1 MQGDKCSCQNLV
13 TDEIEDCHVTRLLRE
28 FRYDER
34 YVDPRDIALRDREE
48 FFVERILAHRGD
60 VDRLKTLAF
69 HVKWLGFDES
79 FNSWEPWKNL
89 RETEMLHRYLI
100 LHGLQ
105 KLIPAKKFREKYSEL
120 AVGRRRRRQ
129 NVAAEEERQQVSAV
143 GLESS
148 LWSSE
153 TWAGRRLKIHKK
165 YRKITFAE
173 DLESYFQ
180 DDK

>member
-1 MQGDKCSCQNLV
+1 MA
-13 TDEIEDCHVTRLLRE
+13 TRI
-28 FRYDER
+28 RYDER

-60 VDRLKTLAF
+60 VGRLKTLAF
-69 HVKWLGFDES
+69 LVKWRGFDES

-100 LHGLQ
+100 LYSLQ
-105 KLIPAKKFREKYSEL
+105 KLIPAKFRERYSEL
-120 AVGRRRRRQ
+120 ALGRRRRQ
-129 NVAAEEERQQVSAV
+129 QDEVADEGKQQVSAGGQV
-143 GLESS
+143 SS
-148 LWSSE
+148 LWCSG
-153 TWAGRRLKIHKK
+153 TWDGKRMKIQKK
-165 YRKITFAE
+165 YRKLTFAE

>member
-1 MQGDKCSCQNLV
+1 M
-13 TDEIEDCHVTRLLRE
+13 
-28 FRYDER
+28 F
-34 YVDPRDIALRDREE
+34 
-48 FFVERILAHRGD
+48 
-60 VDRLKTLAF
+60 
-69 HVKWLGFDES
+69 
-79 FNSWEPWKNL
+79 
-89 RETEMLHRYLI
+89 HRYLI

-105 KLIPAKKFREKYSEL
+105 KLIPAKFREKDSEL

-129 NVAAEEERQQVSAV
+129 DVAGEEAQQVSAV
-143 GLESS
+143 GLLESS

-153 TWAGRRLKIHKK
+153 TWAGKRLKIQKK